1 MVRKSS
7 DFTKKDGI
15 SIEIHDLSE
24 KGPLPS
30 HRGDLSSAPAGFDFE
45 RLVRFMAW
53 GMYFEPT
60 NINKIKLNRMT
71 TRQVFSWRLYRL
83 HGSVFSQRF
92 SPLRQKVKLVLP
104 YVVLLSTNWF
114 SPLYVNTIH

>member
-1 MVRKSS
+1 MADTVAQTVSSVRTKAVRKPS
-7 DFTKKDGI
+7 DFAKKDGI

-30 HRGDLSSAPAGFDFE
+30 HRGDLSGAPASFDFE

-60 NINKIKLNRMT
+60 AVNEKKLNRMT
-71 TRQVFSWRLYRL
+71 TRQVFSWRLSRS
-83 HGSVFSQRF
+83 HGSGSSQKF
-92 SPLRQKVKLVLP
+92 SPLP
-104 YVVLLSTNWF
+104 
-114 SPLYVNTIH
+114 

>member
-1 MVRKSS
+1 MADTVAQTVSSVRAKVVRKPS
-7 DFTKKDGI
+7 DFAKKDGI

-30 HRGDLSSAPAGFDFE
+30 HRGDLASAPAGFDFE

-60 NINKIKLNRMT
+60 
-71 TRQVFSWRLYRL
+71 
-83 HGSVFSQRF
+83 
-92 SPLRQKVKLVLP
+92 
-104 YVVLLSTNWF
+104 VVNEKS
-114 SPLYVNTIH
+114 SIG